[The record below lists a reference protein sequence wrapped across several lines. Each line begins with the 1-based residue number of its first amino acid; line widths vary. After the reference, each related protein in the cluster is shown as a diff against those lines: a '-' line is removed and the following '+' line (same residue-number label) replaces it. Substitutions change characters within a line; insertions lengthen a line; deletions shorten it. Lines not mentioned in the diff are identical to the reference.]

1 MVKGYQSKRDKVCS
15 EFYDTTKNKI
25 RQPRNVVQRKTMDIM
40 LGYKVSLIFIFNI
53 RGDIK
58 QVFGVLF
65 KSITIKIDTS
75 SLYRYG
81 YI

>member
-40 LGYKVSLIFIFNI
+40 LGYKGYCISNLYIVFI
-53 RGDIK
+53 
-58 QVFGVLF
+58 
-65 KSITIKIDTS
+65 
-75 SLYRYG
+75 
-81 YI
+81 

>member
-53 RGDIK
+53 RGGKK

-65 KSITIKIDTS
+65 ISITIKN
-75 SLYRYG
+75 RYVLLF
-81 YI
+81 I